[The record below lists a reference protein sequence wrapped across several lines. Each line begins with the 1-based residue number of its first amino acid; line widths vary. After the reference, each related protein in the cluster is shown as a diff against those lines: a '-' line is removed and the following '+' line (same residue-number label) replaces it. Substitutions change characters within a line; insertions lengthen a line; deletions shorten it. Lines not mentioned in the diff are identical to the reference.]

1 MKKIWGIIYGLL
13 LTAFTVY
20 VLMDTFVIAR
30 VYTPGASNSFPQ
42 NIITE
47 LNSILSREKNADAAE
62 NNADSFENN
71 VDDVENNTDDTEN
84 NTDDTEN
91 NADVV
96 EPLTALYTEDTYED
110 DNISITLTYY
120 REYETNIHVAEIQ
133 LSSAEYL
140 KTALAQGVYGQ
151 NVKARTS
158 EIAQENN
165 AIFAVNGD
173 YYGAHENSYVVR
185 NGVLYRNVPF
195 EKNNREDLVI
205 YKDGSFSLI
214 AESEVSAEQLLAA
227 GAEQVLSF
235 GPALIKDGRIAVSD
249 KSKSNHPRTGIGLI
263 DDLHYLFVVTD
274 GRIDGNRGLTYH
286 ELAEFM
292 YTFGVKEAY
301 NLDGGG
307 SSAMYLNGKTI
318 NTLGESER
326 RISDIIYIGY

>member
-1 MKKIWGIIYGLL
+1 MKKVWGIIYGLL

-30 VYTPGASNSFPQ
+30 VYTPGVSNSFTQ
-42 NIITE
+42 NFIMD
-47 LNSILSREKNADAAE
+47 LNSILSRDKNADDIE
-62 NNADSFENN
+62 NNAGSFEDDLDDAEDDT
-71 VDDVENNTDDTEN
+71 DDVETP
-84 NTDDTEN
+84 
-91 NADVV
+91 A
-96 EPLTALYTEDTYED
+96 ALITEDTYED
-110 DNISITLTYY
+110 DNISISLTDY
-120 REYETNIHVAEIQ
+120 REYETNIHVAEVQ
-133 LSSAEYL
+133 LASAEYL
-140 KTALAQGVYGQ
+140 KTALAQGTYGQ

-214 AESEVSAEQLLAA
+214 AESEVSAEQLLAD

-235 GPALIKDGRIAVSD
+235 GPALIKDGDIAISD
-249 KSKSNHPRTGIGLI
+249 KSENSQPRTAVGVI

-274 GRIDGNRGLTYH
+274 GRVDGNKGLTYH

-292 YTFGVKEAY
+292 YSLGVKAAY

-307 SSAMYLNGKTI
+307 SSAMYFNGKTI
-318 NTLGESER
+318 NAVPKNER
-326 RISDIIYIGY
+326 QISDIVYIGY